1 MPDRDYYLAE
11 RFKPQRDG
19 YREYV
24 GLVLKE
30 AWWGDAEASAERVG
44 GAPDGDGGGSLGAGR
59 QSGWGQDVQPDD
71 GGGAS
76 GDRAEV

>member
-1 MPDRDYYLAE
+1 MPDRECYLAE

-19 YREYV
+19 DREYV

-44 GAPDGDGGGSLGAGR
+44 GRSRRRWRGFTGR
-59 QSGWGQDVQPDD
+59 GPSVGTGT
-71 GGGAS
+71 
-76 GDRAEV
+76 RRTTR